1 MRKFSKEFWR
11 GLLVTVII
19 LGTVYSCTIYLA
31 LKERGQ
37 KEEWRKR
44 DEERRERIR
53 LGQDAAR
60 RYTDSI
66 RRSVRVKSTM
76 GNSSTAKGYD
86 YDDSDPYDDPYD
98 DPYFDD
104 LIPGDEYDEEF
115 IDRSTGDP
123 ELYENP

>member
-31 LKERGQ
+31 LKERRQ

-44 DEERRERIR
+44 DEEPRERIR

-60 RYTDSI
+60 RHTDSI

-76 GNSSTAKGYD
+76 GNSSTAKGHD
-86 YDDSDPYDDPYD
+86 YDDYDPYDDPN
-98 DPYFDD
+98 FDD
-104 LIPGDEYDEEF
+104 LIPGEEYDEEF

>member
-1 MRKFSKEFWR
+1 M
-11 GLLVTVII
+11 TVII
-19 LGTVYSCTIYLA
+19 LGAVYSCTIYLA
-31 LKERGQ
+31 LKERRQ

>member
-1 MRKFSKEFWR
+1 
-11 GLLVTVII
+11 
-19 LGTVYSCTIYLA
+19 
-31 LKERGQ
+31 
-37 KEEWRKR
+37 
-44 DEERRERIR
+44 
-53 LGQDAAR
+53 
-60 RYTDSI
+60 
-66 RRSVRVKSTM
+66 M